1 MDDTAHGLSLSEA
14 AAVLVRRKYW
24 LIVPAVAGTLVAAG
38 IALVMDPVYQSS
50 ATILIESQQIPTSLV
65 ASPITSYAD
74 ERIAKIR
81 QQILSRENLVEL
93 INKNKLYPEER
104 GKKQLTELIK
114 IMRDAIKVD
123 LVSANVGPGNAQG
136 SKATIA
142 FTLAFDYSVPATT
155 QGVTEQ
161 LTGMFIDADIR
172 RRSEQA
178 SGTASFLTRR
188 ADELRVR
195 LQTLDGQL
203 SEVRSRYSGALPD
216 QLLSASQNN
225 GAVRSEIARID
236 METQSVMQSNS
247 QLVGRL
253 QDESS
258 DPARNQLA
266 QAQAN
271 LDKVSA
277 TYADNHPDVM
287 AARELVRRL
296 SDNQRYVA
304 PQALNPGVALELESG
319 RSRLAMLA
327 QQRAQLQGEIA
338 KADRLIALSPQAA
351 YELNNLQREYD
362 NLDEQYQKIR
372 DRQLEAQV
380 AANLE
385 SEEKGERFT
394 LVDAPLLPEEPIR
407 PNRLMIVFLGFAAG
421 LGLGFAM
428 ALLLELVRKPIHGRD
443 GIARL
448 TGHMPLGSVP
458 LTIHGADTS
467 RNRSLKDRVLQWIP
481 KKAHP

>member
-1 MDDTAHGLSLSEA
+1 MDETHHGITLSEA
-14 AAVLVRRKYW
+14 AAVLARRRNW
-24 LIVPAVAGTLVAAG
+24 LIVPAVAGTLIAAG
-38 IALVMDPVYQSS
+38 IAWAMEPVYQSS

-104 GKKQLTELIK
+104 GDKQLTELILM
-114 IMRDAIKVD
+114 MRDAIKVD

-142 FTLAFDYSVPATT
+142 FTLAFDYSVPETT
-155 QGVTEQ
+155 QSVTQQ

-195 LQTLDGQL
+195 LQALDGQL

-216 QLLSASQNN
+216 QLLSASQNV

-236 METQSVMQSNS
+236 MESQSVLQANA
-247 QLVGRL
+247 QLAARL
-253 QDESS
+253 QDASS
-258 DPARNQLA
+258 DPARNQLV

-271 LDKVSA
+271 LDKLSA

-296 SDNQRYVA
+296 SDGQRYVA
-304 PQALNPGVALELESG
+304 PQTLNPTVAAELQSG

-327 QQRAQLQGEIA
+327 QQRSQLQGEIA
-338 KADRLIALSPQAA
+338 KADRLMALSPQAA

-407 PNRLMIVFLGFAAG
+407 PNRLMIIFLGFVAG

-428 ALLLELVRKPIHGRD
+428 ALLLELITKPIHGRD
-443 GIARL
+443 SISRL

-458 LTIHGADTS
+458 LSTHGADTTEK
-467 RNRSLKDRVLQWIP
+467 RSMLARLLDRIP
-481 KKAHP
+481 RKAHP